1 MSTKKQ
7 IQRFDWSERLQTFSS
22 TNIGRSSPI
31 ASDDTTIVENKALV
45 SVNYNPLGK
54 GNDVVITVNGF
65 FQMINDPVDLYITE
79 ESNGIVSTIE
89 IVEQM
94 GRSTLLRLL

>member
-1 MSTKKQ
+1 M
-7 IQRFDWSERLQTFSS
+7 
-22 TNIGRSSPI
+22 N
-31 ASDDTTIVENKALV
+31 
-45 SVNYNPLGK
+45 VNYNPLGK
-54 GNDVVITVNGF
+54 GNDVVITVKGF